1 MKSKIALNIM
11 VSVKGQYGLGPL
23 AWLDMDLDEEQDSSK
38 RKRPIW
44 DGPVAWL
51 DMDLDE
57 EQDSSK
63 HNGKCK
69 RPI

>member
-1 MKSKIALNIM
+1 MKSKMAPNIM
-11 VSVKGQYGLGPL
+11 VSVKGQYGLSL
-23 AWLDMDLDEEQDSSK
+23 
-38 RKRPIW
+38 
-44 DGPVAWL
+44 VVWL

-69 RPI
+69 RPVWA

>member
-1 MKSKIALNIM
+1 MKSKIAPNIM
-11 VSVKGQYGLGPL
+11 VSLKGQFRLGP
-23 AWLDMDLDEEQDSSK
+23 
-38 RKRPIW
+38 
-44 DGPVAWL
+44 VVWL

-69 RPI
+69 RPVWAGPSSVARNGPG

>member
-1 MKSKIALNIM
+1 MKSKIAPNIM
-11 VSVKGQYGLGPL
+11 VSVKGQYGLGL
-23 AWLDMDLDEEQDSSK
+23 
-38 RKRPIW
+38 
-44 DGPVAWL
+44 VAWL

-69 RPI
+69 RPVWARPGSVVRYGPG

>member
-1 MKSKIALNIM
+1 MKSKIAPNIM
-11 VSVKGQYGLGPL
+11 VSVKGQYGLG
-23 AWLDMDLDEEQDSSK
+23 Q
-38 RKRPIW
+38 
-44 DGPVAWL
+44 VAGL

-69 RPI
+69 RPVWAGPVGMVRYGPG